1 MILRYLLLKA
11 VFLFKLLLIFHLI
24 QSVSFQLPIIFCCLS
39 LLFLCL
45 SCRLIQS
52 VYQEIPIFVPLVQF
66 SSIFLPSVLFGSPW
80 LHILSRSINIIIVII
95 GLIRIFLVFFFF
107 LLLLAFFFPVIHLL
121 VCCCFFFSYLRVFT
135 KIDDGRFVCIYLP
148 LKTRKKENV
157 VFIFPFYFFVV
168 SLSFCF
174 WVLHF

>member
-107 LLLLAFFFPVIHLL
+107 FALISLFFSSYSFACLLLFFLL
-121 VCCCFFFSYLRVFT
+121 
-135 KIDDGRFVCIYLP
+135 
-148 LKTRKKENV
+148 
-157 VFIFPFYFFVV
+157 
-168 SLSFCF
+168 LSQG
-174 WVLHF
+174 LHQN